1 MFTTP
6 PRQFWGQLLQEMVL
20 VSLEVQIS
28 RCSDYLHDKASLQA
42 SHTYMSEP
50 VLKSESFIYVA
61 EYILIIHN
69 RSCIAD
75 KDITCEIVRSIRIR
89 RSQRMTPPSKRE
101 GMDHLRKLLL
111 VLHVGIPS
119 SLLSFSFDGA
129 AVCINPGKSRHK
141 NRTQLCPK
149 PPCLPSTV
157 TDQRAVSSKPW

>member
-101 GMDHLRKLLL
+101 GMIISENFCLSCTLVSLLL
-111 VLHVGIPS
+111 CFHFPLTVPLFASTQASQDIKTERNCAQSHRASPPPS
-119 SLLSFSFDGA
+119 LT
-129 AVCINPGKSRHK
+129 RE
-141 NRTQLCPK
+141 Q
-149 PPCLPSTV
+149 
-157 TDQRAVSSKPW
+157 